1 MAGFGDEPLT
11 EQQGGSTKADIKR
24 AGTRSTLTFQEQD
37 RLPTEQEVTRQKRRG
52 ALLGG
57 LSQAKNVSAPDLQKP
72 TGVVLGL
79 LAANLLWT
87 IWRTTVT
94 SPGKLIHKL
103 PQAVAGL
110 WVVGLGVLILAE
122 FNARLAML
130 FMVLVTIGNVLFN
143 SAANQSAI
151 TALNS
156 LFGQRKG

>member
-1 MAGFGDEPLT
+1 MADDFP
-11 EQQGGSTKADIKR
+11 GSSKADIKR
-24 AGTRSTLTFQEQD
+24 SGTRSTLTFQEQNK
-37 RLPTEQEVTRQKRRG
+37 LPTEQEVTRKKRHG
-52 ALLGG
+52 AVVGG
-57 LSQAKNVSAPDLQKP
+57 LRQTAKSVSAPDLQKP
-72 TGVVLGL
+72 TGIVLAL

-130 FMVLVTIGNVLFN
+130 FMVLVTVGNVLFN
-143 SAANQSAI
+143 SAANQSAM

>member
-1 MAGFGDEPLT
+1 MAEDFP
-11 EQQGGSTKADIKR
+11 GSTKADIKR

-37 RLPTEQEVTRQKRRG
+37 KLPTEQEVTRKKRHG
-52 ALLGG
+52 AILGG
-57 LSQAKNVSAPDLQKP
+57 LSQAKNVSPPDLKKP
-72 TGVVLGL
+72 TGIVLAL
-79 LAANLLWT
+79 LASNLLWT

-94 SPGKLIHKL
+94 SPGKLIHVL
-103 PQAVAGL
+103 PQAIAGL

-130 FMVLVTIGNVLFN
+130 FMVLVTVGNVLFN